1 MFQDRRVIGICTAEL
16 DSQFQTK
23 LLVRVIK
30 ELNSLG
36 YYVMVFA
43 SDSDMYNLTEGDL
56 ADASVFN
63 LMNLDRVDVVLI
75 FSETIKHQSI
85 LGHIVDRSVKAQ
97 KPVVSIGA
105 ELNQCYNVI
114 YDTDTA
120 FEQMVR
126 HIVEY
131 HELREVN
138 FISGLKGNPVAERRL
153 EIYQRVLEDNDIMF
167 EPGRVGYGDFWF
179 GPTRQVMD
187 EFIDPSKMIPE
198 AIICANDSMAVTV
211 CDYLREHD
219 IKVPEDI
226 IVGGIDGI
234 DEGIKHSPSITTCVR
249 NEVRDAKTIAD
260 LVRQLCAGKGIS
272 RTTVLD
278 YRMQLSQS
286 CGCQEKHLF
295 DSDALIAKLNFQ
307 LETHHADIRR
317 YTEMAEEYLQCTN
330 DEEFWQ
336 VVEKYMPDNS
346 FLCVNADLLQEGKAD
361 AHRQQDGFTDHMLS
375 MVKLEGKARRSDCAL
390 ENVVPEA
397 GKDMPYDKP
406 VILLPVHF
414 FDKIVGYMGVWDE
427 IDDKIQTIHLIHYL
441 LKLDVSAGLLLV
453 KGIPSLSKE

>member
-1 MFQDRRVIGICTAEL
+1 MFRDRRVIGICTAEL

-23 LLVRVIK
+23 LLMRVVK

-43 SDSDMYNLTEGDL
+43 SDSDMFHLTESDL

-63 LMNLDRVDVVLI
+63 LMNLERVDVVLI
-75 FSETIKHQSI
+75 FSETIKQQSI
-85 LGHIVDRSVKAQ
+85 LGHIVDRTVKAN
-97 KPVVSIGA
+97 KPVISIGA
-105 ELNQCYNVI
+105 ELHQCYNVI

-131 HELREVN
+131 HNLREIN
-138 FISGLKGNPVAERRL
+138 FISGLKGNPVAERRF
-153 EIYQRVLEDNDIMF
+153 EIYRKVLEDNDIIF
-167 EPGRVGYGDFWF
+167 EPDRVGYGDFWF

-187 EFIDPSKMIPE
+187 EFIHPSKVAPE

-219 IKVPEDI
+219 IKVPEEI

-234 DEGIKHSPSITTCVR
+234 EEGIKHSPAITTCVR

-260 LVRQLCAGKGIS
+260 LVRQLCEGKRIS
-272 RTTVLD
+272 EMTVLE
-278 YRMQLSQS
+278 YRLQLSQS
-286 CGCQEKHLF
+286 CGCQKKHLF
-295 DSDALIAKLNFQ
+295 DSDALITKLNFE
-307 LETHHADIRR
+307 LEAYHTDIRR
-317 YTEMAEEYLQCTN
+317 YTEMAEEYMRCTN
-330 DEEFWQ
+330 DEQFWQ

-346 FLCVNADLLQEGKAD
+346 FLCVNADLMQEGGD
-361 AHRQQDGFTDHMLS
+361 SSPRQPDGFTDHLLS
-375 MVKLEGKARRSDCAL
+375 MVKREGKAQRSDCAL
-390 ENVVPEA
+390 DKVVPEA

-406 VILLPVHF
+406 VILLPIHF
-414 FDKIVGYMGVWDE
+414 SDKIVGYMGVWDE
-427 IDDKIQTIHLIHYL
+427 IDDRIWAVRLIHYL
-441 LKLDVSAGLLLV
+441 LKLDVSAGLLLA
-453 KGIPSLSKE
+453 KGIQLLSEE